1 MTIAI
6 GMTTAPRPRATVAA
20 SIASLRA
27 AGFRQRVLLF
37 ADGDPGTIE
46 DDSLEMRVNQ
56 PPLGGLKNFCHA
68 LAALAE
74 TGSPWLLLLEDD
86 TTWAAGSAKALRE
99 DLARIDP
106 ESVGYLSLY
115 MHSSVARGIERGR
128 RLNAGWHECRLGWKS
143 CGSQAYLFPLQS
155 ARALLAD
162 PQFQDYRDNWAK
174 NRNRDNVAS
183 KCLQDMGLRRLFRVP
198 ALVDHALGA
207 GNSSLRTKPP
217 RNGRYF
223 TGRA

>member
-1 MTIAI
+1 MIAI
-6 GMTTAPRPRATVAA
+6 GMTTAPRPRATAAA
-20 SIASLRA
+20 SLASLRT
-27 AGFRQRVLLF
+27 AGFHQRVILF
-37 ADGDPGTIE
+37 ADGDPGPVV
-46 DDSLEMRVNQ
+46 DDNLDVRVNE
-56 PPLGGLKNFCHA
+56 PALGGLKNFCHA
-68 LAALAE
+68 LAALVE
-74 TGSPWLLLLEDD
+74 TEAPWLLLLEDD
-86 TTWAAGSAKALRE
+86 TTWAGGSAKALRE

-115 MHSSVARGIERGR
+115 MHSSVARGLERGR
-128 RLNAGWHECRLGWKS
+128 RGLGAGWHECRLGWKS
-143 CGSQAYLFPLQS
+143 CGSQAYLFPVEG
-155 ARALLAD
+155 ARNLLAD
-162 PQFQDYRDNWAK
+162 GQFQDYRDNWAK
-174 NRNRDNVAS
+174 NRNRDNVTS